1 MSRPRSG
8 RSSVLAGR
16 ASASRP
22 GVFVQAPRSDVYVA
36 LLGVALGAMIVG
48 CILLALI
55 LQRYDFKTKVS
66 ALMPAVPAANAAAT
80 EQSPPLNRGVLHT

>member
-16 ASASRP
+16 ASAGRP
-22 GVFVQAPRSDVYVA
+22 GIFVQAPRSDVYVA

-48 CILLALI
+48 CILLVLI
-55 LQRYDFKTKVS
+55 LQRYDFKIKVS
-66 ALMPAVPAANAAAT
+66 AMMPAAPATTAAT
-80 EQSPPLNRGVLHT
+80 EPSPSLIRGVLHT